1 MTQIIK
7 MAYRDLLR
15 NKRRSFF
22 SSLALGIGLAL
33 LLLMAS
39 VISGEMRYSME
50 TAVKLQSGH
59 LQVRAKTYDEVKNS
73 LAFEDLISDPEE
85 VASRIKS
92 LEQVDE
98 ATPRLIA
105 SGIIAN
111 KNETN
116 GIRLFG
122 IDPSSSAN
130 KAFQEEILS
139 GEFIKPDD
147 RSGIMIGHAL
157 ADKMN
162 LVTGDTVN
170 VMANTSNGDVD
181 QQMFTIRGIF
191 TTRTPSFDDYTVLL
205 PIEKA
210 RALTKTE
217 GRASLIYVLL
227 HDAEQADIVRNALQ
241 TDQLDIVTYLEMNDL
256 ILQMEEFSRSYM
268 VVIYLIVLAITATV
282 IVNTLIMSVFERT
295 REIGILSA
303 IGMKGPQIMSMFFFE
318 SSFLAIGG
326 IIAGLIIGGL
336 MVYYASTV
344 GFYFGDVG
352 STGLMIGERIYAYMR
367 INDAV
372 MLTIIA
378 FIVAL
383 LAALYPAIMAARLE
397 PVEAM
402 RGGKN

>member
-22 SSLALGIGLAL
+22 SALALGIGLAL

-59 LQVRAKTYDEVKNS
+59 LQVQAKTYDEVKNS
-73 LAFEDLISDPEE
+73 LAFEDLIPNPEE
-85 VASRIKS
+85 ISAKIAALDQVAA
-92 LEQVDE
+92 

-105 SGIIAN
+105 SGILAN
-111 KNETN
+111 GNETN
-116 GIRLFG
+116 GVRLFG
-122 IDPSSSAN
+122 IDPQSIAN
-130 KAFQEEILS
+130 SPFQKEILS
-139 GEFIKPDD
+139 GDFLQPDD
-147 RSGIMIGHAL
+147 RSGIMIGEAL
-157 ADKMN
+157 AKKMD
-162 LVTGDTVN
+162 LKAGDTVN
-170 VMANTSNGDVD
+170 LMANTSNGDVD
-181 QQMFTIRGIF
+181 QQLFTIRGVY
-191 TTRTPSFDDYTVLL
+191 TTRTPAFDDFTVLI
-205 PIEKA
+205 PISKA
-210 RALTKTE
+210 QALTKTE
-217 GRASLIYVLL
+217 GRASLIFVLL
-227 HDAEQADIVRNALQ
+227 KDANQTEMVRKALQ
-241 TDQLDIVTYLEMNDL
+241 TDQMKIVTYLEMNDM
-256 ILQMEEFSRSYM
+256 IIQMEEFSRSYM

-303 IGMKGPQIMSMFFFE
+303 IGMKGSRIMSMFFVE

-326 IIAGLIIGGL
+326 IIAGLVIGGL

-352 STGLMIGERIYAYMR
+352 SNGLLIGERIYAYLKLD
-367 INDAV
+367 DAIT
-372 MLTIIA
+372 LTILA
-378 FIVAL
+378 FVVAI

>member
-33 LLLMAS
+33 LLLMAA
-39 VISGEMRYSME
+39 VISGEVRYSME
-50 TAVKLQSGH
+50 SAVKLQSGH
-59 LQVRAKTYDEVKNS
+59 MQVQAKTYNEAKSS
-73 LAFEDLISDPEE
+73 LAFEDLIGNPDE
-85 VASRIKS
+85 VAAKISS
-92 LEQVDE
+92 LSQVSV

-122 IDPSSSAN
+122 IEPESAAN
-130 KAFQEEILS
+130 EAFREEILS
-139 GEFIKPDD
+139 GNFIQSDD
-147 RSGIMIGHAL
+147 RSGVMIGEAL
-157 ADKMN
+157 ARKMDLNAGDSVN
-162 LVTGDTVN
+162 LMV
-170 VMANTSNGDVD
+170 NTSNGDVD
-181 QQMFTIRGIF
+181 QQTFEIRGVF
-191 TTRTPSFDDYTVLL
+191 TTRTPAFDDYTVLIPL
-205 PIEKA
+205 AKA
-210 RALTKTE
+210 QAITKTE
-217 GRASLIYVLL
+217 GYASIIYVLL
-227 HDAEQADIVRNALQ
+227 HDQEQVENVRNALK
-241 TDQLDIVTYLEMNDL
+241 TDQMQIKTYLEMNDM

-268 VVIYLIVLAITATV
+268 MIIYLIVLAITATV

-303 IGMKGPQIMSMFFFE
+303 IGMKGSRIMSMFFVE
-318 SSFLAIGG
+318 SGFLALGG
-326 IIAGLIIGGL
+326 ILAGLILGGM
-336 MVYYASTV
+336 MVYYASTT

-352 STGLMIGERIYAYMR
+352 ATDLLIGERIYAYLR
-367 INDAV
+367 VNDAV
-372 MLTIIA
+372 TLTILA
-378 FIVAL
+378 FVVAI

>member
-1 MTQIIK
+1 MTQLIK
-7 MAYRDLLR
+7 MAFRELLR

-50 TAVKLQSGH
+50 SAVKLQSGH
-59 LQVRAKTYDEVKNS
+59 LQVQAKTYNEAKNS
-73 LAFEDLISDPEE
+73 LAYEDMIAEPDL
-85 VASRIKS
+85 VAEKIAGLAPVK
-92 LEQVDE
+92 V

-105 SGIIAN
+105 SGIISN
-111 KNETN
+111 DDETN
-116 GIRLFG
+116 GVRLFG
-122 IDPSSSAN
+122 VDPVSPASDPF
-130 KAFQEEILS
+130 KQEILS
-139 GEFIKPDD
+139 GDWIKPDD
-147 RSGIMIGHAL
+147 RSGIMIGQAL
-157 ADKMN
+157 AQKMN
-162 LVTGDTVN
+162 LKSGDSVN
-170 VMANTSNGDVD
+170 LMANTSNGDVD

-191 TTRTPSFDDYTVLL
+191 TTRTPAFDDYTVIL
-205 PIEKA
+205 PIAKA
-210 RALTKTE
+210 QALTKTE
-217 GRASLIYVLL
+217 GHASLIYVLL
-227 HDAEQADIVRNALQ
+227 NDPGQVDAVRAALTTESLQ
-241 TDQLDIVTYLEMNDL
+241 KKTYLEMNDM

-268 VVIYLIVLAITATV
+268 ILIYLIVLAITATV
-282 IVNTLIMSVFERT
+282 IVNTLVMSVFERT

-303 IGMKGPQIMSMFFFE
+303 IGMKSSRIMSMFFIE
-318 SSFLAIGG
+318 SGFLAVGG
-326 IIAGLIIGGL
+326 IIAGLIMGGL

-352 STGLMIGERIYAYMR
+352 STGLLIGERIYAYMQ

-372 MLTIIA
+372 TLTILA
-378 FIVAL
+378 FAVAI

>member
-1 MTQIIK
+1 MTQLIK
-7 MAYRDLLR
+7 MAFRELLR

-50 TAVKLQSGH
+50 SAVKLQSGH
-59 LQVRAKTYDEVKNS
+59 LQVQAKTYNEAKNS
-73 LAFEDLISDPEE
+73 LAYEDMIAEPDL
-85 VASRIKS
+85 VAEKIAGLAPVK
-92 LEQVDE
+92 V

-105 SGIIAN
+105 SGIISN
-111 KNETN
+111 DDETN
-116 GIRLFG
+116 GVRLFG
-122 IDPSSSAN
+122 VDPVSPASDPF
-130 KAFQEEILS
+130 KQEILS
-139 GEFIKPDD
+139 GDWIKPDD
-147 RSGIMIGHAL
+147 RSGIMIGQAL
-157 ADKMN
+157 AQKMN
-162 LVTGDTVN
+162 LKSGDSVN
-170 VMANTSNGDVD
+170 LMANTSNGDVD

-191 TTRTPSFDDYTVLL
+191 TTRTPAFDDYTVIL
-205 PIEKA
+205 PIAKA
-210 RALTKTE
+210 QALTKTE
-217 GRASLIYVLL
+217 GHASLIYVLL
-227 HDAEQADIVRNALQ
+227 NDPGQVDAVRAALTTESLQ
-241 TDQLDIVTYLEMNDL
+241 IKTYLEMNDM

-268 VVIYLIVLAITATV
+268 ILIYLIVLAITATV
-282 IVNTLIMSVFERT
+282 IVNTLVMSVFERT

-303 IGMKGPQIMSMFFFE
+303 IGMKSSRIMSMFFIE
-318 SSFLAIGG
+318 SGFLAVGG
-326 IIAGLIIGGL
+326 IIAGLIMGGL

-352 STGLMIGERIYAYMR
+352 STGLLIGERIYAYMQ

-372 MLTIIA
+372 TLTILA
-378 FIVAL
+378 FAVAI

>member
-7 MAYRDLLR
+7 MAFRDLLR
-15 NKRRSFF
+15 NKRRSIL

-39 VISGEMRYSME
+39 VISGEMRFSME

-59 LQVRAKTYDEVKNS
+59 LQVQSKTYDESRSS
-73 LAFEDLISDPEE
+73 LDYEDLIANPEE
-85 VASRIKS
+85 IAGKIAA
-92 LEQVDE
+92 LEQVAA

-105 SGIIAN
+105 SGIIAS

-116 GIRLFG
+116 GIRLIG
-122 IDPSSSAN
+122 IDPLSKAN
-130 KAFQEEILS
+130 EPFQKEILS
-139 GEFIKPDD
+139 GEFLKADD
-147 RSGIMIGHAL
+147 RSGIMLGAAL
-157 ADKMN
+157 AKKMN
-162 LVTGDTVN
+162 LRAGDTVN
-170 VMANTSNGDVD
+170 LMVNTSNGDVD
-181 QQMFTIRGIF
+181 QQMFTIRGVY
-191 TTRTPSFDDYTVLL
+191 TTRTPAFDDYTVLI
-205 PIEKA
+205 PITKA
-210 RALTKTE
+210 QAITRTE

-227 HDAEQADIVRNALQ
+227 HNAEQAEIVSKALSS
-241 TDQLDIVTYLEMNDL
+241 DQLQVKTYLEMNDM

-268 VVIYLIVLAITATV
+268 IVIYLIVLAITATV

-303 IGMKGPQIMSMFFFE
+303 IGMKGSRIMSMFFLE
-318 SSFLAIGG
+318 SGFLALGG
-326 IIAGLIIGGL
+326 IIAGLLLGGA

-352 STGLMIGERIYAYMR
+352 ATDLLIGERIYAYLQV
-367 INDAV
+367 NDAIV
-372 MLTIIA
+372 VTILA
-378 FIVAL
+378 FVVAI
-383 LAALYPAIMAARLE
+383 LAALYPAILAARLE

>member
-1 MTQIIK
+1 MTTILK

-15 NKRRSFF
+15 NKRRSIF

-39 VISGEMRYSME
+39 VISGEMRFSME

-59 LQVRAKTYDEVKNS
+59 LQVRAKTYDEAKNS
-73 LAFEDLISDPEE
+73 LDYEDLIDNPDEIT
-85 VASRIKS
+85 AKIAKMD
-92 LEQVDE
+92 QVDV

-105 SGIIAN
+105 SGILTN
-111 KNETN
+111 KTETN

-122 IDPSSSAN
+122 IDPLS
-130 KAFQEEILS
+130 KASEPFKSEILS
-139 GEFIKPDD
+139 GEFIQPDD
-147 RSGIMIGHAL
+147 RSGIMIGEAL
-157 ADKMN
+157 AKKMD
-162 LVTGDTVN
+162 LTTGDTVN
-170 VMANTSNGDVD
+170 LMANTSNGDVD
-181 QQMFTIRGIF
+181 EQMFTIRGVF
-191 TTRTPSFDDYTVLL
+191 TTRTPAFDDYTVLI
-205 PIEKA
+205 PIAKA
-210 RALTKTE
+210 QALTKTE

-227 HDAEQADIVRNALQ
+227 HDAEQADNVSKALH
-241 TDQLDIVTYLEMNDL
+241 TENLEVKTYLQMNDM

-303 IGMKGPQIMSMFFFE
+303 IGMKATRIMSMFFVE
-318 SSFLAIGG
+318 SSLLAIGG
-326 IIAGLIIGGL
+326 IVAGMIIGGI

-352 STGLMIGERIYAYMR
+352 ATDLLIGERIYAYLKV
-367 INDAV
+367 NDAV
-372 MLTIIA
+372 SLSVLA
-378 FIVAL
+378 FIVAI
-383 LAALYPAIMAARLE
+383 LAAFYPAIMAARLE

-402 RGGKN
+402 RGGEE

>member
-1 MTQIIK
+1 MTQIMK

-59 LQVRAKTYDEVKNS
+59 LQIQAKNYNEAKSS
-73 LAFEDLISDPEE
+73 LAFEDLIANPEQLADKISSLGQ
-85 VASRIKS
+85 VA
-92 LEQVDE
+92 L

-122 IDPSSSAN
+122 IDPQSAAN
-130 KAFQEEILS
+130 EPFTKEILS
-139 GEFIKPDD
+139 GEFIQPDD
-147 RSGIMIGHAL
+147 RSGIMIGEAL
-157 ADKMN
+157 AKKMN
-162 LVTGDTVN
+162 LKAGDSVN
-170 VMANTSNGDVD
+170 LLVNTSNGDVD
-181 QQMFTIRGIF
+181 QQAFTIRGIY
-191 TTRTPSFDDYTVLL
+191 TTRTPGFDDFTVLMPL
-205 PIEKA
+205 AKA
-210 RALTKTE
+210 QAITKTD
-217 GRASLIYVLL
+217 GHASFIYVLL
-227 HDAEQADIVRNALQ
+227 HEADQVENVRNALK
-241 TDQLDIVTYLEMNDL
+241 TDQLQIKTYLEMNDM

-303 IGMKGPQIMSMFFFE
+303 IGMKGSRIMSMFFLE
-318 SSFLAIGG
+318 SGFLAIGG
-326 IIAGLIIGGL
+326 ILAGLVIGGM
-336 MVYYASTV
+336 MVYYASTT

-352 STGLMIGERIYAYMR
+352 ATDLLIGERIYAYLTF
-367 INDAV
+367 NDAAT
-372 MLTIIA
+372 LTILA
-378 FIVAL
+378 FVVAI